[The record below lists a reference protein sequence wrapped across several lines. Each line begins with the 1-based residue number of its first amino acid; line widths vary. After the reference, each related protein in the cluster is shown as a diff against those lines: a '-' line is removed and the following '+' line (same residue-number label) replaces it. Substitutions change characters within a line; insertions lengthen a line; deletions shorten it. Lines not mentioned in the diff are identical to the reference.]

1 MAHKN
6 RLREL
11 RENTV
16 INNKSKHEDKD
27 IFVCIM
33 RVIEYIHEKYPELVI
48 VHKKQMLIREIVD
61 YVKKSTGID
70 DFHFELDTTF
80 IKPDGG
86 ILFIKIGDILYPI
99 LMSER
104 KNQGTNDL
112 RLLEGKEKQGK
123 GNAVERLGKNV
134 IGLRTLMMSYDI
146 FPFICFGDGCDFEAG
161 SSIRDRV
168 VTINQFGK
176 LNKIY
181 VKKENRL
188 ERGSFFFRSEHWTID
203 EMFEVMKEI
212 VDQSISY
219 YKEKGII

>member
-1 MAHKN
+1 MAHKS

-33 RVIEYIHEKYPELVI
+33 RVIEYIQAKYPDLVL
-48 VHKKQMLIREIVD
+48 VHKKQMLIKEIVD
-61 YVKKSTGID
+61 YVKKSTGND
-70 DFHFELDTTF
+70 DFHYELDTTF
-80 IKPDGG
+80 VKPDGG
-86 ILFIKIGDILYPI
+86 ILFIKVGDMLYPI

-112 RLLEGKEKQGK
+112 RLLEGLKKQGK

-134 IGLRTLMMSYDI
+134 IGLRILMISYGI
-146 FPFICFGDGCDFEAG
+146 FPFICFGDGCDFEDK

-168 VTINQFGK
+168 TTINQFGK
-176 LNKIY
+176 LNHIY
-181 VKKENRL
+181 VKKENGL
-188 ERGSFFFRSEHWTID
+188 DRGSFFFRSDHWSID

-212 VDQSISY
+212 VDQSINY
-219 YKEKGII
+219 YKEKGVI